1 MNTWFPCVVGVGK
14 QVVIAVPPDRRGTS
28 RCIANY
34 SRISSCMPMLIAS
47 SALHLISGG
56 QAICLF
62 FDFFLFRD
70 KLKLGLGGSSLIW
83 LCKQF
88 WVWSSPRLD
97 RLEGPGCV
105 NGKDWMRQEN
115 LSSIS
120 NQSLW
125 KDSIWLWNNLNI
137 KQDDSPAARSPREG
151 GAKGGPTSLLQR
163 HWSLI
168 RLWWRKTKY
177 ENAGNECVEYVFDH

>member
-1 MNTWFPCVVGVGK
+1 MYAWFPCVVGVGK
-14 QVVIAVPPDRRGTS
+14 KKLVIAESDAKPQLRRGTS

-34 SRISSCMPMLIAS
+34 SRISSCMSMLIAS

-70 KLKLGLGGSSLIW
+70 KLKLGLGGRSLIW
-83 LCKQF
+83 VCKQF

-115 LSSIS
+115 PSWIS
-120 NQSLW
+120 NER
-125 KDSIWLWNNLNI
+125 LWN
-137 KQDDSPAARSPREG
+137 KQKMKRDDSPAARSPGEG
-151 GAKGGPTSLLQR
+151 GAKCGTTSLLQR

-168 RLWWRKTKY
+168 RLWWRKT
-177 ENAGNECVEYVFDH
+177 N